1 MGTITRDRVSD
12 WLGAI
17 TRAIGEHKDHLTE
30 LDAAI
35 GDADHGINMDRGFQA
50 VMGRLGG
57 VPVDDV
63 GGLLTSAGMVLVS
76 SVGGA
81 SGPLYGTF
89 FLRMG
94 SAAKGRAEL
103 AGGDVLALLAAG
115 VKGIEERG
123 KAAPGDKTMLDAL
136 MPALD
141 ELRAALEGGDA
152 IGAAL
157 RRAAAAAEQGARAT
171 IPMKARKGRAS
182 YLGERSVGHKDP
194 GATSAALIL
203 GVMAEC
209 LAPGEA

>member
-1 MGTITRDRVSD
+1 MVTRDRVAE

-57 VPVDDV
+57 VPVDDM
-63 GGLLTSAGMVLVS
+63 GALLISAGMVLVS

-81 SGPLYGTF
+81 GGPLYGTF
-89 FLRMG
+89 FMRMG
-94 SAAKGRAEL
+94 AVARGKAEL
-103 AGGDVLALLAAG
+103 SGDDVQALLAAG
-115 VKGIEERG
+115 VRGIEERG
-123 KAAPGDKTMLDAL
+123 KASPGDKTMLDAL
-136 MPALD
+136 VPALD

-157 RRAAAAAEQGARAT
+157 RRAAAAAEQGAMAT
-171 IPMKARKGRAS
+171 IPMQARKGRAS

-203 GVMAEC
+203 GVMAES
-209 LAPGEA
+209 LAPAGA